1 MTYYTTIK
9 ERNTLMRKKNINKK
23 ANEKKRRKI
32 RKAKEKVQHLKRREK
47 HLISLI
53 ETIKAQQLGTQ
64 QVSVEK

>member
-1 MTYYTTIK
+1 
-9 ERNTLMRKKNINKK
+9 MRKKNINKK